1 MTKNAI
7 IQRNLISQIKV
18 FLDKKEYIAI
28 IGPRQAGKSVFL
40 DLIKNYLVENKNVNS
55 RSIKQITFEDRIL
68 LNQFDSDPVTFVNS
82 YKSSVSS
89 GDIFYLMIDEFQY
102 SINGGQ
108 KLKLIYDTISN
119 IKIIITGSS
128 SLDIKAQVGKYMVG
142 RILTFYLYP
151 FSFEEFLSAKNQKL
165 FNLYEEKNNKFLSWL
180 LKFEII
186 APEAGKDIFSSDF
199 LKLFEEF
206 SIFGGY
212 PRVVLSET
220 EAEKKKILN
229 DIYSNYIL
237 KDIKG
242 LLELATDKNLLD
254 LTKFL
259 AAQTGNILV
268 YKNLSQIARLDYR
281 KTIEH
286 LKILEE
292 TFVIELVKPY
302 FKNRQKELVKN
313 PKVYFIDT
321 GFRNGLMENMSSFSK
336 RSDAGALVENIVFL
350 RLKIILE
357 NFNKI
362 NFWRSKA
369 GAEVDFIID
378 LNGEILPI
386 EVKFSEFDKPETS
399 RSLASFIK
407 SFKTKRALVL
417 TKDYFG
423 SVKTKT
429 GCEVLF
435 YPIYY
440 F

>member
-1 MTKNAI
+1 MAKDMI
-7 IQRNLISQIKV
+7 IQRNLISQIKI
-18 FLDKKEYIAI
+18 FLDNKEYIAI
-28 IGPRQAGKSVFL
+28 IGSRQSGKSVFL
-40 DLIKNYLVENKNVNS
+40 DLIKNYLIKEKSINS
-55 RSIKQITFEDRIL
+55 DNIKQITFEDRIL
-68 LNQFDSDPVTFVNS
+68 LNQFDSDPVAFVNS
-82 YKSSVSS
+82 YKNSASFN
-89 GDIFYLMIDEFQY
+89 DILYLMIDEFQY

-108 KLKLIYDTISN
+108 KIKLVYDTVAN

-151 FSFEEFLSAKNQKL
+151 FSFEEFLSAKDQKSV
-165 FNLYEEKNNKFLSWL
+165 NLYKEKNEKFLSWF
-180 LKFEII
+180 LKSEKI
-186 APEAGKDIFSSDF
+186 AIEEGKDVFAAEF
-199 LKLFEEF
+199 LKLYEEF
-206 SIFGGY
+206 AIFGGY

-254 LTKFL
+254 LTRFL
-259 AAQTGNILV
+259 AAQIGNILV

-281 KTIEH
+281 KTVEH
-286 LKILEE
+286 LRILEE

-313 PKVYFIDT
+313 PKVYFVDA
-321 GFRNGLMENMSSFSK
+321 GFRNGLMENMNLFFK
-336 RSDAGALVENIVFL
+336 RSDTGALAENAVFL
-350 RLKIILE
+350 RLKILLE

-369 GAEVDFIID
+369 GAEVDFVID
-378 LNGEILPI
+378 FNGKIFPI
-386 EVKFSEFDKPETS
+386 EVKFSEFNKPEIS

-423 SVKTKT
+423 TARTKT

-435 YPIYY
+435 WPVYY

>member
-1 MTKNAI
+1 MPKDMI

-28 IGPRQAGKSVFL
+28 IGSRQSGKSVFL
-40 DLIKNYLVENKNVNS
+40 DLIKDYLIKEKSVNS
-55 RSIKQITFEDRIL
+55 DNIKQVTFEDRIL
-68 LNQFDSDPVTFVNS
+68 LNQFDSDPVAFVNS
-82 YKSSVSS
+82 YKNSVSS
-89 GDIFYLMIDEFQY
+89 SSVLYLMIDEFQY

-108 KLKLIYDTISN
+108 KLKLVYDTAAN
-119 IKIIITGSS
+119 VKIIVTGSS

-151 FSFEEFLSAKNQKL
+151 FSFEEFLSAKDQKSA
-165 FNLYEEKNNKFLSWL
+165 NLYEEKNKKVLSWF
-180 LKFEII
+180 LKSDKI
-186 APEAGKDIFSSDF
+186 AAEEGKDIFAAGF
-199 LKLFEEF
+199 LRLFEEF
-206 SIFGGY
+206 AIFGGY

-254 LTKFL
+254 LTRFL
-259 AAQTGNILV
+259 AAQIGNILV

-286 LKILEE
+286 LRILEE

-313 PKVYFIDT
+313 PKVYFVDA
-321 GFRNGLMENMSSFSK
+321 GFRNGLMENMNLFSH
-336 RSDAGALVENIVFL
+336 RSDTGALVENTVFL
-350 RLKIILE
+350 RLKIILK

-369 GAEVDFIID
+369 GAEVDFVID
-378 LNGEILPI
+378 LNGEIFPI
-386 EVKFSEFDKPETS
+386 EVKFSEFNKPEIS

-423 SVKTKT
+423 FTKTKT

-435 YPIYY
+435 WPVYY

>member
-1 MTKNAI
+1 MTQNAI
-7 IQRNLISQIKV
+7 IQRNLIGKIKV

-40 DLIKNYLVENKNVNS
+40 DLIKNYLIKNKNVNS
-55 RSIKQITFEDRIL
+55 GNIRQVTFEDRIL
-68 LNQFDSDPVTFVNS
+68 LNQFDSDPIGFVNS
-82 YKSSVSS
+82 YKNTAVDK
-89 GDIFYLMIDEFQY
+89 GIFYLMIDEFQY

-108 KLKLIYDTISN
+108 KLKLIYDTIGN

-151 FSFEEFLSAKNQKL
+151 FSFGEFLSAKDQKL
-165 FNLYEEKNNKFLSWL
+165 ANLYQEKNKKFLNWF
-180 LKFEII
+180 LKSEEI
-186 APEAGKDIFSSDF
+186 ALESGKDIFSSEF
-199 LKLFEEF
+199 SKFFEEF

-220 EAEKKKILN
+220 EIEKKKILN
-229 DIYSNYIL
+229 DIYNNYIL

-242 LLELATDKNLLD
+242 LLELATDKNLLE
-254 LTKFL
+254 LTRFL
-259 AAQTGNILV
+259 AAQIGNILV

-286 LKILEE
+286 LRILEE

-313 PKVYFIDT
+313 PKVYFIDA
-321 GFRNGLMENMSSFSK
+321 GFRNGLMENTNSFSK
-336 RSDAGALVENIVFL
+336 RSDAGALVENIIFL

-369 GAEVDFIID
+369 GAEVDFVID
-378 LNGEILPI
+378 LNGEIFPI
-386 EVKFSEFDKPETS
+386 EVKFSEFGKPEIS
-399 RSLASFIK
+399 RSLAGFIK

-423 SVKTKT
+423 AEKTKI

-435 YPIYY
+435 YPVYY

>member
-1 MTKNAI
+1 MI
-7 IQRNLISQIKV
+7 IERKLIGQIEV

-28 IGPRQAGKSVFL
+28 VGPRQSGKSVLL
-40 DLIKNYLVENKNVNS
+40 DLIKNHLIRSKNISPAN
-55 RSIKQITFEDRIL
+55 IKQITFEDRIL
-68 LNQFDSDPVTFVNS
+68 LNQFDSDPVAFVNS
-82 YKSSVSS
+82 YKNRVSAR
-89 GDIFYLMIDEFQY
+89 DIFYLMIDEFQY

-108 KLKLIYDTISN
+108 KLKLVYDTISN
-119 IKIIITGSS
+119 VKIIITGSS

-142 RILTFYLYP
+142 RILTFHLYP
-151 FSFEEFLSAKNQKL
+151 FSFGEFLSAKDQKL
-165 FNLYEEKNNKFLSWL
+165 ADLYEEESKKLLSWF
-180 LKFEII
+180 LKSEEIAI
-186 APEAGKDIFSSDF
+186 KEGKDIFAAEF

-220 EAEKKKILN
+220 EIEKKKILN

-254 LTKFL
+254 LTRFL
-259 AAQTGNILV
+259 AAQAGNILV
-268 YKNLSQIARLDYR
+268 YKNLSQVALLDYR

-313 PKVYFIDT
+313 PKVYFIDA
-321 GFRNGLMENMSSFSK
+321 GFRNGLMENMNLFFK
-336 RSDAGALVENIVFL
+336 RSDAGALVENAVFL
-350 RLKIILE
+350 RLKILLE

-369 GAEVDFIID
+369 GAEVDFAID
-378 LNGEILPI
+378 LNGETFPV
-386 EVKFSEFDKPETS
+386 EVKFSEFNRPEIS
-399 RSLASFIK
+399 RSLAGFIK
-407 SFKTKRALVL
+407 SFKIKRALVL

-423 SVKTKT
+423 GVKTKT

-435 YPIYY
+435 YPVYY

>member
-1 MTKNAI
+1 MTQNAI
-7 IQRNLISQIKV
+7 IQRNLIGQIKV

-28 IGPRQAGKSVFL
+28 IGPRQAGKSVIL
-40 DLIKNYLVENKNVNS
+40 DLIKNYLIKNKNVNS
-55 RSIKQITFEDRIL
+55 GNVRQVTFEDRIL
-68 LNQFDSDPVTFVNS
+68 LNQFDSDPVAFVKS
-82 YKSSVSS
+82 YKSGAFTGGV
-89 GDIFYLMIDEFQY
+89 FYLMIDEFQY

-108 KLKLIYDTISN
+108 KLKLIYDTIGN

-151 FSFEEFLSAKNQKL
+151 FSFGEFLSAKDQKL
-165 FNLYEEKNNKFLSWL
+165 ADLYEEKNKKLLSWFF
-180 LKFEII
+180 KSGAI
-186 APEAGKDIFSSDF
+186 APKEGKDIFAAEF

-220 EAEKKKILN
+220 DAEKKKILN

-254 LTKFL
+254 LTRFL
-259 AAQTGNILV
+259 AAQIGNILV

-286 LKILEE
+286 LRILEE
-292 TFVIELVKPY
+292 TFVMELIKPY

-313 PKVYFIDT
+313 PKVYFIDA
-321 GFRNGLMENMSSFSK
+321 GFRNGLMENTNSFSK
-336 RSDAGALVENIVFL
+336 RSDTGALVENIVFL

-369 GAEVDFIID
+369 GAEVDFVID
-378 LNGEILPI
+378 LNGEIFPI
-386 EVKFSEFDKPETS
+386 EVKFSEFDKPEIS
-399 RSLASFIK
+399 RSLMGFIK

-423 SVKTKT
+423 IQKTKT

-435 YPIYY
+435 YPVYY